1 MDNAQFESF
10 RALGRRIAAALER
23 IADKLE
29 EEPEVH
35 IEHSGWD
42 SIGEWSP
49 TATEYPIK
57 EKQS

>member
-1 MDNAQFESF
+1 MNNAQFESF

-29 EEPEVH
+29 DEPQVH
-35 IEHSGWD
+35 IEHAGLD
-42 SIGEWSP
+42 SIDKWAP
-49 TATEYPIK
+49 MAHEYEIK